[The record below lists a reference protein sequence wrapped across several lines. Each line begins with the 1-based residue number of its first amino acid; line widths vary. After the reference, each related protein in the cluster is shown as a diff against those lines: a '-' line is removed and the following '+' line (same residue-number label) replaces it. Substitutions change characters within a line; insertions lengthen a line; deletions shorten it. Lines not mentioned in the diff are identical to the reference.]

1 MNPLRQLTPAK
12 KPLTVTAPL
21 VRCSELP
28 MFKRPSLGLDGLAGS
43 RSSRTDA
50 VAPPRGRGVF
60 KGHRL
65 PVLRIAPKLETHGY
79 LCVRAGLK
87 RLGAFLVSTPRSA
100 LA

>member
-21 VRCSELP
+21 VPCSELP
-28 MFKRPSLGLDGLAGS
+28 MFNGHHLALTGWLEAD
-43 RSSRTDA
+43 RAELTL
-50 VAPPRGRGVF
+50 VAPPRGRGGF